1 MADGE
6 VDRYKMLFVELIKME
21 RTVQPDMEATMTVV
35 ISFILKLPDIVRAI
49 MRRVVTTDE
58 INGK

>member
-1 MADGE
+1 
-6 VDRYKMLFVELIKME
+6 VDRYKILFVELIKME
-21 RTVQPDMEATMTVV
+21 RTAKSDMEPTMTVV
-35 ISFILKLPDIVRAI
+35 ISFVLKLPDIVRAI